1 MLRIAIADPNDQTRD
16 PLRSLLLGVDF
27 VWLEAECAR
36 YEFFLDVVQQSPP
49 DLVIV
54 ALDSD
59 RTRAMA
65 MIAQLAAEHPKL
77 PILAISSDN
86 QALLQALK
94 GGAKYFLT
102 QPVVLEE
109 LLAAL
114 RKTAGETGASVTGDG
129 VPARHHGA
137 QVTAVLGSRGGV
149 GCTTLAVNLACTLAA
164 DPGNAVALL
173 DLDLALGDADVSLDL
188 MPDTTL
194 SDLAANIERLDMNFL
209 KRSLVKHEA
218 TGLSLLC
225 HPMHLAEIGN
235 IHPDHLQRIINLL
248 KVSYNH
254 LILDLSKSLSSTD
267 ELALQMADKILLVA
281 QLELS
286 SLRNAVRILHALSAA
301 DDIASKVQVVVNRV
315 GADHVESDISLKKA
329 EATIGKP
336 VFWQVPNDSK
346 AVMGARVAGV
356 PLLQYA
362 PKSKAQQSIGGL
374 AAALCSKHAAQP
386 ARRGGWFGK

>member
-1 MLRIAIADPNDQTRD
+1 MQRIAIVDPNDQTRE

-27 VWLEAECAR
+27 VWLEAESKS
-36 YEFFLDVVQQSPP
+36 YDFFADVLQTSPP

-59 RTRAMA
+59 RARALN
-65 MIAQLAAEHPKL
+65 MILQLTAEHPKL

-94 GGAKYFLT
+94 SGAKYFLT

-114 RKTAGETGASVTGDG
+114 RKTAGEAGTAVSANGTPIRQHTS
-129 VPARHHGA
+129 

-149 GCTTLAVNLACTLAA
+149 GCTTLAVNLGCTLAA
-164 DPGNAVALL
+164 DTHNDVALL
-173 DLDLALGDADVSLDL
+173 DLDLAFGDADVSLDL

-194 SDLAANIERLDMNFL
+194 ADLAQNIERLDMNFL
-209 KRSLVKHEA
+209 KRSLVKHPP

-225 HPMHLAEIGN
+225 HPLHLTEVDN

-254 LILDLSKSLSSTD
+254 LILDLSKSLSPTD
-267 ELALQMADKILLVA
+267 QLALQIADKILLVA

-286 SLRNAVRILHALSAA
+286 SLRNVVRILHALSSA
-301 DDIASKVQVVVNRV
+301 DDIASKIQVVVNRA
-315 GADHVESDISLKKA
+315 GSDQIESDISLKKA
-329 EATIGKP
+329 ESTIGRP
-336 VFWQVPNDSK
+336 VYWQVPNDSK

-362 PKSKAQQSIGGL
+362 PKSKAQQSITGL
-374 AAALCSKHAAQP
+374 AAALCNKAAAQP
-386 ARRGGWFGK
+386 VRRGGWFGK